1 MRGGEE
7 WSGVEWS
14 GVGVGGGEGGVSV
27 CDHGLTRGCEP
38 RLTVPPPDGRAKLRR
53 SWLKVSSLHHRTM
66 MIPWCCECCD
76 RDEEKELKMVEES
89 GEKTE

>member
-1 MRGGEE
+1 MC
-7 WSGVEWS
+7 
-14 GVGVGGGEGGVSV
+14 V

-76 RDEEKELKMVEES
+76 RDEEEEGGFRPS
-89 GEKTE
+89 HPEEAGCH

>member
-1 MRGGEE
+1 MC
-7 WSGVEWS
+7 
-14 GVGVGGGEGGVSV
+14 V

-38 RLTVPPPDGRAKLRR
+38 RLTVPPPAGRAKLRR

-76 RDEEKELKMVEES
+76 RDEEEEEVLGPVLGLGLGLLKEKQKNELES
-89 GEKTE
+89 K